1 MAEPLKPDLATE
13 IAGYR
18 PTLYRLAILQLQDR
32 AAAEDAT
39 QDAIIAALEGQHR
52 FENRSSLKTW
62 LVSILRYKIIDVM
75 RTQKRTQPVA
85 DTAALA
91 DELDLSDFD
100 GLFDTTGCWAS
111 PQKTW
116 QDPEAHVEQVEF
128 FQVLEAC
135 LEVLPSNASR
145 VFMMREWL
153 ELTSQE
159 VCEET
164 GVTAG
169 NVRVLL
175 YRARMQLRVCLGKK
189 WVQEK

>member
-1 MAEPLKPDLATE
+1 MAKPLNTELAAK
-13 IAGYR
+13 IAEFR
-18 PTLYRLAILQLQDR
+18 PVLYRIAILQLQDR

-39 QDAIIAALEGQHR
+39 QDALISALEGQDR
-52 FENRSSLKTW
+52 FEGRSSLKTW
-62 LVSILRYKIIDVM
+62 LVSILRFKIIDIM
-75 RTQKRTQPVA
+75 RNQKRTQPVA
-85 DTAALA
+85 DAAGLA
-91 DELDLSDFD
+91 DELDLSDFE
-100 GLFDTTGCWAS
+100 GLFDNTGCWAT
-111 PQKTW
+111 KKNTW

-128 FQVLEAC
+128 FKILEAC
-135 LEVLPSNASR
+135 LEVLPTNTSR
-145 VFMMREWL
+145 VFLMREWL

-175 YRARMQLRVCLGKK
+175 YRARMQLRVCLDKN